1 MLKTSVCSSATHF
14 IKKMRLDY
22 KIMIIIITLSHY
34 TDIIS
39 KVSSVS
45 RKLYIILIMVQ
56 NVMRASN
63 YAGRPADPLPAGMQD
78 SNYAGQNVLA
88 YDTSKCIFWKSLDM
102 SIIRIISYGLL
113 ILMSFWAFSWSTP
126 LPLPIPK
133 RMSMGGGIRSSL
145 GDPLAPLILITL
157 KN

>member
-88 YDTSKCIFWKSLDM
+88 YDTSKCIF
-102 SIIRIISYGLL
+102 
-113 ILMSFWAFSWSTP
+113 
-126 LPLPIPK
+126 
-133 RMSMGGGIRSSL
+133 
-145 GDPLAPLILITL
+145 
-157 KN
+157 